1 MPTPVIIKIGELK
14 LSAELND
21 SPSAEKIK
29 LLLPLEFS
37 MSRWGDEYYGDCG
50 IKVELAQDARDVMEV
65 GELAVWPAGNALCIF
80 FGPTPLS
87 KGNEPRA
94 ISRVNPVGKLIGN
107 PAVLEKLGN
116 SIRVRMEIAEKAVP
130 IEEIVI
136 STRGKILRRI
146 QSRNSS

>member
-1 MPTPVIIKIGELK
+1 MPAPVIIKIGELK

-37 MSRWGDEYYGDCG
+37 MSRWGDEYYGNCG
-50 IKVELAQDARDVMEV
+50 IDAELSQDARDVMEV
-65 GELAVWPAGNALCIF
+65 GELAVWPAGKALCIF
-80 FGPTPLS
+80 FGPTPAS

-94 ISRVNPVGKLIGN
+94 VSPVNPVGKLIGN

-116 SIRVRMEIAEKAVP
+116 SIRVRIEILK
-130 IEEIVI
+130 
-136 STRGKILRRI
+136 
-146 QSRNSS
+146 